1 MIGAKT
7 KTDWRKAA
15 AWVRGELDR
24 SSLSGR
30 ARLLAEFFV
39 KCTLMQGRT
48 KVVIQNR
55 QRVCGLLG
63 ISKSHIGEVVQEL
76 VGAGV
81 VQFKDVHEGWELVF
95 FAESLAWNVDWRY
108 SRDQLAALLAE
119 IERAPG
125 QAQGEFLPEPSLSA
139 AVAEVQVERFPK
151 KEPAPRA
158 GEAVS
163 PRSPLLT
170 VHGFTAPKRL
180 DSEPLTGQT
189 ERDLMDQVEAF
200 VGADDVRQW
209 GGDWRKNWVR
219 KHPEAMGQALRILRQ
234 DLTTGWSPR
243 VSRAAALKDLV
254 RRLAGQPAHGG
265 MA

>member
-1 MIGAKT
+1 MTTAKT

-63 ISKSHIGEVVQEL
+63 ISKSHVGEVVEEL

-81 VQFKDVHEGWELVF
+81 VRFVEVHEGWELIF
-95 FAESLAWNVDWRY
+95 FPESLAWNVDWRY
-108 SRDQLAALLAE
+108 TRDQLAALLAE

-151 KEPAPRA
+151 REPAARA

-170 VHGFTAPKRL
+170 VHSLTAPRQL
-180 DSEPLTGQT
+180 DGEQLTGER
-189 ERDLMDQVEAF
+189 ERDLMARTEAL
-200 VGADDVRQW
+200 VGADDMRQW

-219 KHPEAMGQALRILRQ
+219 KYPTEMAQALRILAQ
-234 DLTTGWSPR
+234 DKQTGWTPR
-243 VSRAAALKDLV
+243 VSPGAALKDLV
-254 RRLAGQPAHGG
+254 RRLAGQRGG
-265 MA
+265 MAR